1 MLIIAV
7 FYLISSI
14 SDIVCI
20 RMTFNA
26 FTDQNLLCIN
36 ERFILSANN
45 QGARILLLYTLVTY
59 LNSLVMLYVFYY
71 LPSQS
76 GLAVPAVTVIQ
87 LDED

>member
-1 MLIIAV
+1 MLIMAV

-59 LNSLVMLYVFYY
+59 LYSLVMLYVFYY
-71 LPSQS
+71 LP
-76 GLAVPAVTVIQ
+76 
-87 LDED
+87 